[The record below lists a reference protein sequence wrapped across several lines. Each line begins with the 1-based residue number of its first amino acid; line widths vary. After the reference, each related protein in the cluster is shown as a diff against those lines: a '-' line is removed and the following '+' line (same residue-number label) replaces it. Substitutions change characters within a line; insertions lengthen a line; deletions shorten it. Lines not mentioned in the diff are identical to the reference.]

1 MIETRITLGVV
12 AGTLVIFAAVGGWA
26 ARGRVES
33 VESFVTARDSL
44 GTAALTG
51 TVIASSMGA
60 WILFSPPEAGAAFG
74 GATAVVG
81 YAAGSA
87 LALAAYAIVGPRIR
101 GLLPAGHGITEYAR
115 ARYGDG
121 FAAYVLFVS
130 VGYMFVFLAA
140 EFTGV
145 AGAVATLAGVPGW
158 QTATLVGGTVLAY
171 TAYGGLR
178 ASVATDV
185 LQTVLILPLLA
196 LVVGVAFVAVGGPTA
211 VIRDAAAANPS
222 LVDPGYGPGLKF
234 AAYVVVAIVS
244 AELLN
249 QSWWQRVYAARDERT
264 LQRGYLLGAL
274 LVFPMVIAVGLFG
287 LVAVGRG
294 LEGSPSV
301 SLFLVV
307 KAVLPDVLVLGV
319 AVLATLLVAS
329 SADTLFNAIASLVAV
344 DLPKIAGLG
353 KDDLTFVARG
363 ATAVVAVAAT
373 VVGAQGYSVLTLFLL
388 ADLLAAATV
397 VPLFHGLV
405 SRRAWGGGA
414 MVGSAAGLVV
424 GVAFFPPARAVLPVG
439 LPAASFLRA
448 FGLAVLVSGVTCV
461 LAARVADRRFDLD
474 RLAAAGSRVGAREG
488 D

>member
-1 MIETRITLGVV
+1 MVETPVALVAV
-12 AGTLVIFAAVGGWA
+12 AGTLVAFAVVGAWA

-51 TVIASSMGA
+51 TVVASSMGA

-74 GATAVVG
+74 GVTAVVG

-87 LALAAYAIVGPRIR
+87 LSLAAYAVVGPRIR
-101 GLLPAGHGITEYAR
+101 ALLPAGHGITEFAR
-115 ARYGDG
+115 ARFGDG
-121 FAAYVLFVS
+121 FAAYVLAVS
-130 VGYMFVFLAA
+130 AAYMFVFLAA

-145 AGAVATLAGVPGW
+145 AAAVTALAGVPGW
-158 QTATLVGGTVLAY
+158 QTAALVGGTVFAY

-196 LVVGVAFVAVGGPTA
+196 VVAGVALLAVGGPAA
-211 VIRDAAAANPS
+211 VVRETAAADPA
-222 LVDPGYGPGLKF
+222 LVDPTYGPGLRF

-249 QSWWQRVYAARDERT
+249 QAWWQRVYASRDERT
-264 LQRGYLLGAL
+264 LRRGYLLAAV
-274 LVFPMVIAVGLFG
+274 LVFPVVLAVGLFG
-287 LVAVGRG
+287 LVAAGRG
-294 LEGSPSV
+294 LEGPASA

-307 KAVLPDVLVLGV
+307 EAVLPDSLVLVV

-329 SADTLFNAIASLVAV
+329 SADTLFNGLASLVTV
-344 DLPKIAGLG
+344 DLPRVVDVA
-353 KDDLTFVARG
+353 DEDLTLVART
-363 ATAVVAVAAT
+363 ATGVVALGAT

-388 ADLLAAATV
+388 ADLVAAATV
-397 VPLFHGLV
+397 VPLFHGLF
-405 SRRAWGGGA
+405 SRRAWSGGA
-414 MVGSAAGLVV
+414 VVASAAGLVV
-424 GVAFFPPARAVLPVG
+424 GVAFFPPARAVLPGG

-448 FGLAVLVSGVTCV
+448 FGLAVLVSGATSL
-461 LAARVADRRFDLD
+461 LAARAVNRRFDLD
-474 RLAAAGSRVGAREG
+474 ALSAAGGRLDAG
-488 D
+488 DD

>member
-1 MIETRITLGVV
+1 MVETGVALGVV
-12 AGTLVIFAAVGGWA
+12 AGTLVAFAAVGAWA
-26 ARGRVES
+26 ARGRIES

-51 TVIASSMGA
+51 TVVASSMGA

-74 GATAVVG
+74 GVTAVVG

-87 LALAAYAIVGPRIR
+87 LALAAYAVVGPRIR
-101 GLLPAGHGITEYAR
+101 GLLPAGHGVTEFAR
-115 ARYGDG
+115 ARFGDG

-130 VGYMFVFLAA
+130 VAYMFVFLAA

-158 QTATLVGGTVLAY
+158 QTATLVGLTVFAY
-171 TAYGGLR
+171 TAYGGLQ

-196 LVVGVAFVAVGGPTA
+196 VVAGVTLLAVGGPTA
-211 VIRDAAAANPS
+211 VVRDAAAADPA
-222 LVDPGYGPGLKF
+222 LVDPGYGPGLRF
-234 AAYVVVAIVS
+234 AAYVVVAVVS

-249 QSWWQRVYAARDERT
+249 QSWWQRVYAARDDRT
-264 LQRGYLLGAL
+264 LRRGYLLAAV
-274 LVFPMVIAVGLFG
+274 LVFPTVVAVGLFG

-307 KAVLPDVLVLGV
+307 EAVLPDALVLGV

-344 DLPKIAGLG
+344 DLPRVVDVGG
-353 KDDLTFVARG
+353 DDLTLVARG
-363 ATAVVAVAAT
+363 TTAVVALAAT

-388 ADLLAAATV
+388 ADLIAAATV

-405 SRRAWGGGA
+405 SSRAWSGGA
-414 MVGSAAGLVV
+414 LAGSAAGLVV
-424 GVAFFPPARAVLPVG
+424 GVVFFPPARAVLPAG
-439 LPAASFLRA
+439 LPEATFLRA
-448 FGLAVLVSGVTCV
+448 FALAVLVSGLTCV
-461 LAARVADRRFDLD
+461 LAGRLADRRFDLD
-474 RLAAAGSRVGAREG
+474 RLAGAGRRLDAREG